1 MWFGGVAWSASWLGA
16 VGHVPGT
23 GDVGAAV
30 VLAVAST
37 GCYAAS
43 AVLQER
49 EASRQDA
56 GGAALLRRLA
66 RRPWWWLAVAAT
78 VAGAVL
84 HVAALALGPLSLVQP
99 FGVLTL
105 VLALPLGRV
114 LGGPPVT
121 GREWRGATV
130 IVIGLGA
137 VLAVLPHRAPSS
149 HLPLALVLGAV
160 VAVAAVVVVLAVVA
174 AWIPG
179 RAAPVV
185 RAAAAATCFG
195 FASGMARTAVIG
207 AIWFPIGGALAVL
220 GAGAGLGLAQLAYRT
235 GGLGAPLATQILVD
249 PVVAVLI
256 GVILLGEPVHE
267 TPTRAVVG
275 VLGLAATTA
284 GIWILTGSRR
294 SSSSLTDGP
303 STASTDDRRVRPGVR
318 EPGGPQADEDG
329 YE

>member
-1 MWFGGVAWSASWLGA
+1 VWFGGVAWSASWLGA

-23 GDVGAAV
+23 GNVGAAV

-56 GGAALLRRLA
+56 GGAALLRRLV

-114 LGGPPVT
+114 LGGRPVT
-121 GREWRGATV
+121 GREWRGAAV
-130 IVIGLGA
+130 VVVGLGA

-149 HLPLALVLGAV
+149 HLPLALVVTAV
-160 VAVAAVVVVLAVVA
+160 VAVAAVVA

>member
-23 GDVGAAV
+23 GNVGAAV
-30 VLAVAST
+30 LLAVAST

-49 EASRQDA
+49 EAGRQDA
-56 GGAALLRRLA
+56 GGAALLRGLM

-84 HVAALALGPLSLVQP
+84 HVAALASGPLSLVQP

-114 LGGPPVT
+114 LGGRPVT
-121 GREWRGATV
+121 GREWRGAAV
-130 IVIGLGA
+130 VVVGLGA

-149 HLPLALVLGAV
+149 HLPLALVVTAV
-160 VAVAAVVVVLAVVA
+160 VAVAALVVALAVVA
-174 AWIPG
+174 ARIPG

-185 RAAAAATCFG
+185 RAAAAAACFG
-195 FASGMARTAVIG
+195 FASGMARTAVTG
-207 AIWFPIGGALAVL
+207 AIWFPLGAALAVL

-249 PVVAVLI
+249 PLVAVLI
-256 GVILLGEPVHE
+256 GVTLLGEPVHE

-275 VLGLAATTA
+275 VLGLAATAA
-284 GIWILTGSRR
+284 GIWILTGSQR
-294 SSSSLTDGP
+294 SRSGRTDSP
-303 STASTDDRRVRPGVR
+303 STASTDHRRVRPGVR
-318 EPGGPQADEDG
+318 EPGGPQAEEDG
-329 YE
+329 I